1 MGCNRRAEGERHNPG
16 GDQSDCNFR
25 HALFSGA
32 ARSVRLPDYLHFEK
46 R

>member
-16 GDQSDCNFR
+16 GDQSDCNFS